1 MAPSSV
7 KGILGKKLGMT
18 QVFVAGGK
26 AVPVTVIEAGPCPV
40 VQVKTREGKDKY
52 AAVQL
57 GFWETKEQRLSKA
70 ERGHLAKAR
79 ATPVRHLREIV
90 IDDPSTV
97 KAGDSVTVDIFVPG
111 DKVKVTATSKGKG
124 FAGVI
129 KRHNFSG
136 GAESHGSMFHRAPG
150 SIGASAYPS
159 RVIKGKKLPGHM
171 GAARVTTGGLEVV
184 RIMPRENLLLIK
196 GAVPGPYGGLVL
208 VSLSKPS
215 KSREA

>member
-18 QVFVAGGK
+18 QVFVGGGK
-26 AVPVTVIEAGPCPV
+26 MLPVTVIEAGPCPV
-40 VQVKTREGKDKY
+40 VQVKTKEKDGY

-57 GFWETKEQRLSKA
+57 GFSVTKEQRLSKA
-70 ERGHLAKAR
+70 ERGHLAKAK
-79 ATPVRHLREIV
+79 ATPVRHLREV
-90 IDDPSTV
+90 GVDDV
-97 KAGDSVTVDIFVPG
+97 AAVVAGETVTVEIFAPG
-111 DKVKVTATSKGKG
+111 DMVKIMASSKGKG

-129 KRHNFSG
+129 KRHKFSG
-136 GAESHGSMFHRAPG
+136 GGESHGSMFHRAPG

-171 GAARVTTGGLEVV
+171 GSERVTTGNLEVV
-184 RIMPRENLLLIK
+184 RIMPRENLLLVK
-196 GAVPGPYGGLVL
+196 GAVPGPFGGLVL

>member
-18 QVFVAGGK
+18 QVFVGNGK
-26 AVPVTVIEAGPCPV
+26 MLPVTVIEAGPCPV
-40 VQVKTREGKDKY
+40 VQVKTKERDGY
-52 AAVQL
+52 TAVQL
-57 GFWETKEQRLSKA
+57 GFSETKEQRLSKA
-70 ERGHLAKAR
+70 EMGHLAKGK
-79 ATPVRHLREIV
+79 ATPVRHLREV
-90 IDDPSTV
+90 DVDDVTAVS
-97 KAGDSVTVDIFVPG
+97 AGETVTVDIFVPG
-111 DKVKVTATSKGKG
+111 DKVKVVASSKGKG

-136 GAESHGSMFHRAPG
+136 GGATHGSMFHRAPG

-171 GAARVTTGGLEVV
+171 GSARVTTGNLEIV
-184 RIMPRENLLLIK
+184 RIMSRENLILVK

-215 KSREA
+215 KTREA